1 MAIGYEMA
9 IGDEKFHDVFTEK
22 EAIIY
27 KKKFGNTNWE
37 KILNGKVVVGFTE
50 EMVLLSW
57 GEPEEINRASYGD
70 QWVYDGQ
77 YLYFE
82 NGKLKS
88 FN

>member
-1 MAIGYEMA
+1 MRKQSATSAISNLVS
-9 IGDEKFHDVFTEK
+9 K
-22 EAIIY
+22 
-27 KKKFGNTNWE
+27 NWL
-37 KILNGKVVVGFTE
+37 KILESKVVVGFTE

-57 GEPEEINRASYGD
+57 GKPKKINKASYGD